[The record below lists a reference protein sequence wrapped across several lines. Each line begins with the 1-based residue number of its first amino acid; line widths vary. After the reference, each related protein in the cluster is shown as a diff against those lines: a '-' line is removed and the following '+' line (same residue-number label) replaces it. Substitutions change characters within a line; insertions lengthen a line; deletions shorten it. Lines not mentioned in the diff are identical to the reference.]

1 MINQGEAMADL
12 NIYKQKILLS
22 INNHKNNE
30 VILIQFAYDNNLINK
45 AKKIGC
51 FWSTSKKKWYLK
63 NTKENLRLVYHTFSD
78 HALID
83 DTSIKQNNNNNFILP
98 IQTKEKRLKVLPDE
112 LSKKDIVNLHKYVK
126 YLRGKT
132 LSESTVRTYYT
143 HILDFFKYLSAKPLE
158 EISNRDVETFIE
170 DVCVPRKYAISTHR
184 QVIGAMKHFRN
195 LFNECLI
202 DDTQLELPKKTR
214 YLPTVLS
221 KEEIIE
227 LLKNTK
233 NLKHRAILAIIYASG
248 LRIGELINLELRDI
262 DVNRYQIF
270 IRNSKGRK
278 DRYVI
283 MAKSLLPLL
292 NNYINTYKPAKYF
305 AEGIEPGTKYTAGS
319 VRNFLRKSC
328 KVSGITKHVTPHT
341 LRHCYATHLLENGV
355 DLRYIQELLGHSK
368 PETTMIYTHVATKT
382 LLEIESPLDHIA
394 RDILKTD
401 KNNNKL
407 TLSGK
412 YTL

>member
-1 MINQGEAMADL
+1 METIK
-12 NIYKQKILLS
+12 NITLS
-22 INNHKNNE
+22 VNYHRNKKVIFIEFSYNNE
-30 VILIQFAYDNNLINK
+30 LIKI
-45 AKKIGC
+45 AKEIGC
-51 FWSTSKKKWYLK
+51 YWSGSNKKWYLPK
-63 NTKENLRLVYHTFSD
+63 NNKNLELIYKSFHKKTLINDSALKQTKN
-78 HALID
+78 
-83 DTSIKQNNNNNFILP
+83 KNNYILP
-98 IQTKEKRLKVLPDE
+98 NLKKEKRLRVSSDE
-112 LSKKDIVNLHKYVK
+112 LSKKDITNLHKYVK

-143 HILDFFKYLSAKPLE
+143 HILDFFNYLSGKPLE
-158 EISNRDVETFIE
+158 EISNRDVELFIE

-184 QVIGAMKHFRN
+184 QVLGAMKHFKN

-202 DDTQLELPKKTR
+202 DDIQLELPKKTR

-221 KEEIIE
+221 KEEIVE
-227 LLKNTK
+227 LLRNTK

-248 LRIGELINLELRDI
+248 LRVGELINLELSDI

-283 MAKSLLPLL
+283 MAKSLMPLL
-292 NNYINTYKPAKYF
+292 NNYINSYRPTKYF

-319 VRNFLRKSC
+319 IRNFLRKSC
-328 KVSGITKHVTPHT
+328 KIASITKKVTPHT

-355 DLRYIQELLGHSK
+355 DLRYIQVLLGHSK

-394 RDILKTD
+394 RNILKTD
-401 KNNNKL
+401 KNNQKL